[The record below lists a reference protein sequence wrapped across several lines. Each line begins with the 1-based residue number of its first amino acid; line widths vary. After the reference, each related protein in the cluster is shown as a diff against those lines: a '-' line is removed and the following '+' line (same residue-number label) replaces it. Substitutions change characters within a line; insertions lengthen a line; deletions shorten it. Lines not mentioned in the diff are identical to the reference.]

1 MLDDTKQ
8 AFSFLLIET
17 TDQENTIYGINNIK
31 ICVHVSLTMMSVIHD
46 VCHFFFQN
54 YITSQENIRSVLI
67 IFGKSW
73 ISIYW
78 GENDW
83 NLPKVDSVSSEKNTS
98 IDFLIKRGSRRPKRN
113 LVVPIKRNLALNG
126 FNEILVFDR
135 A

>member
-1 MLDDTKQ
+1 M
-8 AFSFLLIET
+8 SF
-17 TDQENTIYGINNIK
+17 
-31 ICVHVSLTMMSVIHD
+31 MMFVI
-46 VCHFFFQN
+46 FFFQN